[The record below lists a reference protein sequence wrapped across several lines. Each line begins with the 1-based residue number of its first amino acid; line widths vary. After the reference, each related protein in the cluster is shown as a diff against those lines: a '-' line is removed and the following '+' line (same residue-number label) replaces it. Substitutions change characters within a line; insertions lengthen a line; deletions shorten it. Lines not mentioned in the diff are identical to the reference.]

1 MSENW
6 KTRMQRDRSAQA
18 RKLMIVET
26 AGVVCSLKEGLCDR
40 RRVGV
45 VSVEHTV
52 RETKSG
58 P

>member
-6 KTRMQRDRSAQA
+6 KTRMQRDRNEQT
-18 RKLMIVET
+18 KLMVVET
-26 AGVVCSLKEGLCDR
+26 VGVICSLKKGLCDR

-45 VSVEHTV
+45 VSVEQTV
-52 RETKSG
+52 SETKSG